1 MVLGS
6 DYPVPVDDM
15 PPQFIETLTF
25 EKYHEIAKIENPI
38 EKNYRQLLA
47 MNFPKEAMT
56 KASSILRIPKEKI
69 A

>member
-1 MVLGS
+1 
-6 DYPVPVDDM
+6 M
-15 PPQFIETLTF
+15 PPQFNETLTF
-25 EKYHEIAKIENPI
+25 EEYREIAEIESPI